1 MKKLVA
7 IILTVVMA
15 LGMMAACAE
24 PMLGGW
30 SVSENTEITDE
41 QKALFDKAMEGLL
54 GVNYEP
60 IAFLGSQVVSGTN
73 YCFLCR
79 ATVVYPGATVQL
91 ALVYIYE
98 NLEGATEVT
107 NIVTLDLGELSAE
120 VME

>member
-79 ATVVYPGATVQL
+79 ATVVYPGATAQL

-98 NLEGATEVT
+98 NLEGAPEVT